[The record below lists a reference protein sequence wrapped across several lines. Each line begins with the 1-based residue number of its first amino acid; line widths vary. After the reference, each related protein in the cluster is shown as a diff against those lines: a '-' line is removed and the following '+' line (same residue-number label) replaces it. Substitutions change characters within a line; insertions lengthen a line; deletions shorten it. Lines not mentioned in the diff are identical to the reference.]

1 MISLLGQLGQ
11 PPDYDEGIRLIR
23 HAAEMA
29 DENAPQGA
37 YVCSVDIASR
47 SAG

>member
-11 PPDYDEGIRLIR
+11 PRDYDEGVRLIR

-37 YVCSVDIASR
+37 YVCSAAIISKNV
-47 SAG
+47 G

>member
-1 MISLLGQLGQ
+1 MIALLGQLGQ
-11 PPDYDEGIRLIR
+11 PRDYDEGIRLIR

-37 YVCSVDIASR
+37 YVR
-47 SAG
+47 SANIVSLMAG

>member
-11 PPDYDEGIRLIR
+11 PRDYDEGIRLIR

-37 YVCSVDIASR
+37 YVCSAVIVR
-47 SAG
+47 RTAG